1 MFHPDDIHPLTE
13 FQRNAK
19 SFIARVRKTGRPVL
33 LTINGR
39 AGAVLQSPEAF
50 RDQALDRDDVLLLRS
65 IDEALAGKGRPL
77 REAAKDLA
85 RPRAKRRPRVA

>member
-1 MFHPDDIHPLTE
+1 MFSPDDIRPLTE

-39 AGAVLQSPEAF
+39 AGAVLQSPESFQDHELA
-50 RDQALDRDDVLLLRS
+50 RDNQRLLQS
-65 IDEALAGKGRPL
+65 INEALAGKGRPL
-77 REAAKDLA
+77 RDVVNDLKA
-85 RPRAKRRPRVA
+85 RRNKRRSRAA